1 MNNSLKIIPLG
12 GLGEIGKNMMLI
24 EYQNEAIAIDCGVMF
39 PREEHVGVD
48 VIIPNFEYLRKNINL
63 LKAVFITHGHEDH
76 IGAVPYLLK
85 EFNVPVYCSQL
96 TKGLIGNKIK
106 EHRIQGK
113 AKINLIENK
122 QIIKVGK
129 FELEFFS
136 VAHSIPDA
144 GGFIIKTPIINI
156 VHTGDFKIDNH
167 PIMNQ
172 FTDIDRLK
180 RIDKDNDKDTLLL
193 ADSTYAEIPGHT
205 QSEKI
210 VAETIHKVIKKTKG
224 RIILS
229 TFASLIS
236 RIQITIDAAEKNNRR
251 VFVTGTS
258 MVNNVNMAKK
268 LGYLKVKSSTLVN
281 KNELK
286 HINQSNLIIICTGSQ
301 GEPTSVLTRMANG
314 THQNIEVKK
323 NDTVILSSNPVPGNE
338 MSVSRNIDKLFNLG
352 ANVIYNK
359 MENVH
364 VRGHASMEE
373 LSIVHKA
380 IKPKYFAG
388 IHGEMRHLHLHKE
401 LAIANGVA
409 KNNAFVLENG
419 DILEVSKN
427 DIKLLKKQIPAEY
440 IYVDGKGIGDV
451 DDAVLL
457 NRNELAKDGV
467 IVCKIHFNNIDMR
480 IIETEV
486 FSYGVIKD
494 DNLDEL
500 HNKIIDSVEDLLDKK
515 DKKQP
520 SLQDENQLSKHI
532 ENCVYKF
539 IRRRPLV
546 LALLIK

>member
-96 TKGLIGNKIK
+96 TKGLIGNKVK

-129 FELEFFS
+129 FEVEFFS
-136 VAHSIPDA
+136 VAHSIPDS
-144 GGFIIKTPIINI
+144 GGFIIKTPVINL

-172 FTDIDRLK
+172 FTDIERLK
-180 RIDKDNDKDTLLL
+180 RIDKNQDTLLL

-224 RIILS
+224 RIIMS

-236 RIQITIDAAEKNNRR
+236 RIQIAIDAAEKNNRR

-268 LGYLKVKSSTLVN
+268 LGYLKIKPSTLVN

-286 HINQSNLIIICTGSQ
+286 HINQSNLIIIFLGKIFF
-301 GEPTSVLTRMANG
+301 A
-314 THQNIEVKK
+314 
-323 NDTVILSSNPVPGNE
+323 
-338 MSVSRNIDKLFNLG
+338 KL
-352 ANVIYNK
+352 
-359 MENVH
+359 
-364 VRGHASMEE
+364 
-373 LSIVHKA
+373 
-380 IKPKYFAG
+380 
-388 IHGEMRHLHLHKE
+388 
-401 LAIANGVA
+401 
-409 KNNAFVLENG
+409 
-419 DILEVSKN
+419 
-427 DIKLLKKQIPAEY
+427 
-440 IYVDGKGIGDV
+440 
-451 DDAVLL
+451 
-457 NRNELAKDGV
+457 
-467 IVCKIHFNNIDMR
+467 
-480 IIETEV
+480 
-486 FSYGVIKD
+486 
-494 DNLDEL
+494 
-500 HNKIIDSVEDLLDKK
+500 
-515 DKKQP
+515 
-520 SLQDENQLSKHI
+520 
-532 ENCVYKF
+532 
-539 IRRRPLV
+539 
-546 LALLIK
+546 